1 MTRSFFK
8 TYALVLCSLT
18 SVTAKAQQEIVQ
30 KAIDKITSAKN
41 ISYTATEFG
50 EQFGS
55 SFNNKTVTHL
65 YNRQADGTYQFY
77 HSELYL
83 PSGKFHYFDDG
94 NQQVEINY
102 ADSTYELLAE
112 RKRKLPPA
120 PLNTMMSSIA
130 ECLTARNNHYIY
142 QTLADSVVD
151 KQLCYHIRIVSA
163 DTANGS
169 FYRFHVFINKK
180 SYLPLAARNE
190 ARGTVE
196 KGGVK
201 GGVMTI
207 IESSDYTNIHLSN
220 TAVVNPVSFVIP
232 QGFKPPAKHL
242 ERLAKGVVAPQWTLK
257 STEGKTLSLADL
269 KGKVVLMDF
278 TFNGCAACILALPAL
293 EKLHK
298 KYDGTDVAIVSVNFL
313 DSKDAVAE
321 FIRKNNIKSPIYIS
335 GRPISKLY
343 HISAGP
349 TFYLINK
356 KGEIDWSTD
365 GYFDDFESKVSA
377 SIEALR

>member
-1 MTRSFFK
+1 MSNSFFK
-8 TYALVLCSLT
+8 ISALILCSLT
-18 SVTAKAQQEIVQ
+18 VFTAKAQREIVQ
-30 KAIDKITSAKN
+30 RAIDKITSAKN

-55 SFNNKTVTHL
+55 SFNNKIVAHL

-83 PSGKFHYFDDG
+83 PSGKFDYFDDG

-102 ADSTYELLAE
+102 ADSTYELLVE

-120 PLNTMMSSIA
+120 PLNTMMSNIA
-130 ECLTARNNHYIY
+130 ECLTARNDHYLY
-142 QTLADSVVD
+142 QMLTDSVID

-190 ARGTVE
+190 TRGIVE

-207 IESSDYTNIHLSN
+207 IESSDYTNIRLSN
-220 TAVVNPVSFVIP
+220 TAVANPVSFVIS
-232 QGFKPPAKHL
+232 QGFKLPAKNL
-242 ERLAKGVVAPQWTLK
+242 ERLANGIAAPQWTLK

-269 KGKVVLMDF
+269 KGKVVLMEF

-293 EKLHK
+293 EKLYK
-298 KYDGTDVAIVSVNFL
+298 KYDGTDVAIVSVNFI
-313 DSKDAVAE
+313 DSKDAVAD
-321 FIRKNNIKSPIYIS
+321 FIRKNNIKSPIYVG
-335 GRPISKLY
+335 GRSISKLY
-343 HISAGP
+343 HVSAGP

-365 GYFDDFESKVSA
+365 GYFDNFETKVSA
-377 SIEALR
+377 NIEALR